1 MTTPLTTTITLD
13 FKGLSCP
20 LPIVKTAVAIKH
32 LQPGELIEVLATDA
46 GSVADFTAWSRPPAT
61 SSWST
66 PATAAPTAS
75 SSGKDEPAM
84 TDTQQLKAAVAASQA
99 RPKANKLVIFTW
111 GGDLDKVWPTLILAT
126 SAAAMGMETIVFF
139 TFWGLFPL
147 VRNDVR
153 LTGDNWMQKAM
164 SLLHRGGTQHLRL
177 SQLNFVGAGPA
188 MMRKL
193 AADHQVASPQEL
205 LALAQE
211 MGVRLIPCQM
221 TMDLLGLTREDMID
235 GLEEPAGAATA
246 LAEAQDAITLFI

>member
-1 MTTPLTTTITLD
+1 
-13 FKGLSCP
+13 
-20 LPIVKTAVAIKH
+20 
-32 LQPGELIEVLATDA
+32 
-46 GSVADFTAWSRPPAT
+46 
-61 SSWST
+61 
-66 PATAAPTAS
+66 
-75 SSGKDEPAM
+75 M
-84 TDTQQLKAAVAASQA
+84 TDTQALETAMAAAQA
-99 RPKANKLVIFTW
+99 KPKANKLVIFTW

-126 SAAAMGMETIVFF
+126 TAAAMGMETIVFF

-164 SLLHRGGTQHLRL
+164 SLLHRGGTRHLKL
-177 SQLNFVGAGPA
+177 SQMNFAGAGPA

-193 AADHQVASPQEL
+193 AGDHQVASPQEL
-205 LALAQE
+205 LELARD